1 MKMIVENKSAKTD
14 KKDNQFDY
22 LLTDNFQEFALKI
35 SEIHSEKK
43 KKKEH
48 LKQVYENLQNE
59 MKELENKARQLNEEF
74 EQWKS
79 SQVGEGKGG
88 DK

>member
-1 MKMIVENKSAKTD
+1 MIVDNKSAKTD

-22 LLTDNFQEFALKI
+22 LLTDNFQEFAQKI

-43 KKKEH
+43 KKKEN
-48 LKQVYENLQNE
+48 LKQVYENIQNE

-74 EQWKS
+74 EQWRS
-79 SQVGEGKGG
+79 SLVGEVKGG